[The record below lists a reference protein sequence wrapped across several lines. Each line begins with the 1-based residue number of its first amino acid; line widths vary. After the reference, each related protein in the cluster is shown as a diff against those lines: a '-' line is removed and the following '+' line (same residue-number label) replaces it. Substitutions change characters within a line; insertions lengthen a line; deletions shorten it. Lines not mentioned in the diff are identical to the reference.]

1 MDIQSFVLDLFSSNP
16 ILTVIISLSLNIVIA
31 VLGIVPSV
39 FLTGANI
46 IFFGFWG
53 GTFIS
58 FLGEVLG
65 ALISFWLYKKG
76 LSKFKLT
83 SLSRY
88 KWVNKLRNAKGLN
101 AFYLIVSL
109 RLMPFIPSGIVTVAA
124 ALTNSSFLVFAAATI
139 VGKVPALLLEAFS
152 VYQITQFTWIGK
164 ILLVLA
170 AIYMGYLLIKNTS
183 SR

>member
-1 MDIQSFVLDLFSSNP
+1 MDIQGFILDLYSSNP
-16 ILTVIISLSLNIVIA
+16 ILTVAISLSLNIIIA

-58 FLGEVLG
+58 FLGEILG

-76 LSKFKLT
+76 LNKFKLT
-83 SLSRY
+83 KISMYS
-88 KWVNKLRNAKGLN
+88 WVNTLRKAKGLD
-101 AFYLIVSL
+101 AFYLIFSL
-109 RLMPFIPSGIVTVAA
+109 RLMPFIPSGIVTLAA
-124 ALTNSSFLVFAAATI
+124 AFTNSSFLVFSAATI

-164 ILLVLA
+164 ILLVLT
-170 AIYMGYLLIKNTS
+170 AIYLGYLLFKNTNS
-183 SR
+183 K